1 MIHLRP
7 LEKLAVGLLLSL
19 WFCGCTFSK
28 EKKEDEHL
36 AVQEHAE
43 RRADEHEIE
52 TKQTGPETI
61 TTTIEEY
68 EDGDHGM
75 GLGAAGGV
83 AGSGSALGAPVVAG
97 RAAPPAVAAGAPR
110 FIRRTVIVDQ
120 RGPVVE
126 TKAREIQET
135 GSEDVGLN
143 MTRRLDTESKTSPAL
158 AGYLWMLAAAAAVA
172 GIGWA
177 AWKFSLPGKIL
188 GLLK

>member
-36 AVQEHAE
+36 AVQEHA
-43 RRADEHEIE
+43 AQKLDEHETE
-52 TKQTGPETI
+52 TRQTGPETI

-68 EDGDHGM
+68 EDADPGM
-75 GLGAAGGV
+75 GLGADGGV
-83 AGSGSALGAPVVAG
+83 AGSGASLGAPVVDD
-97 RAAPPAVAAGAPR
+97 RAAPSAVAAGASR

-120 RGPVVE
+120 RGPIIE
-126 TKAREIQET
+126 TKARETQET
-135 GSEDVGLN
+135 GSEDVGLD
-143 MTRRLDTESKTSPAL
+143 MTRHLDTESKTSPAL
-158 AGYLWMLAAAAAVA
+158 AGYLWMLAAVAAVV